1 MRDAAKR
8 EAALQEGSVSR
19 CLLQHTL
26 LLLPPPLFC
35 VCHSS
40 LKTVVPEWNERC

>member
-8 EAALQEGSVSR
+8 EAALQEGSVPR

-26 LLLPPPLFC
+26 LLLLLPPPPLFC

-40 LKTVVPEWNERC
+40 LKTAVPE

>member
-26 LLLPPPLFC
+26 LLLSPLFC